1 MIRRPSGQRLL
12 LHVFPSFAAGGAQL
26 RFVALANAFGP
37 AFRHAVIALD
47 GDYSCRCRLSSGLST
62 SFPSFARDRCS
73 FAGRLRRA
81 RALLSDLRPD
91 VLITSNW
98 GAIEWAIA
106 NMLPLARHIH
116 TEDGFGVEEQDR
128 QLLRRVLAR
137 RLALRRSTVVV
148 PSRTL
153 QNITRMVWR
162 LPPSRVCYIPNG
174 IDLARF
180 APAPLRHHNGVPVIG
195 CVAALRP
202 EKNLARLLRAAAAA
216 AAAHPLR
223 VVIAGDG
230 AERPALQALAAELP
244 VAVEFLGELAD
255 PAPAYRHFDIFALAS
270 DTEQMPLSVLEAM
283 ASGLPVISTDV
294 GDVGGMV
301 AVENKPFVAGHDPE
315 TLAASIGRLLE
326 APELRLSLGSAN
338 RRRAEC
344 EFDQELMFRRYRA
357 LLNANEQGMAEA

>member
-1 MIRRPSGQRLL
+1 MTRHPSGQRLL

-26 RFVALANAFGP
+26 RFVAIANAFGP

-47 GDYSCRCRLSSGLST
+47 GDDSCRCRLSPELSI

-81 RALLSDLRPD
+81 RALLAELRPD

-128 QLLRRVLAR
+128 QLLRRVLTR

-153 QNITRMVWR
+153 QNITEKRWH
-162 LPPSRVCYIPNG
+162 LPPSRVRYIPNG

-180 APAPLRHHNGVPVIG
+180 APALARHDHDVPVIG

-202 EKNLARLLRAAAAA
+202 EKNLARLLRAAANVAA
-216 AAAHPLR
+216 LHPLR

-230 AERPALQALAAELP
+230 PERPALQALAAELP
-244 VAVEFLGELAD
+244 LGVEFLGELAD
-255 PAPAYRHFDIFALAS
+255 PAPVYRRFDIFALAS

-283 ASGLPVISTDV
+283 ASGLPVVATDV
-294 GDVGGMV
+294 GDVASMV
-301 AVENKPFVAGHDPE
+301 AAENKPFIAGHDPE
-315 TLAASIGRLLE
+315 TLAASIARLLE
-326 APELRLSLGSAN
+326 APELRPSLGSAN
-338 RRRAEC
+338 RRRAER
-344 EFDQELMFRRYRA
+344 EFDQQVMFRRYRA
-357 LLNANEQGMAEA
+357 LLNANEEEMAEA